1 MRCRV
6 AVGTCATEC
15 TFACGA
21 RRTRRR
27 ELTRP
32 LLGTDCRKCMLW
44 ARSWPGVVT
53 ACCVLRRVP
62 LCVAAQRVVC
72 CAPAVRCTN
81 VAPLLHAARPTPRA
95 GTACC
100 NALRRTLRAVA
111 GLELTRVTVVDAN
124 GAALLNE
131 LVLPHDPILDYN
143 TRCVSRTPR
152 SLGVP
157 LGYPCTRVQQPGAV
171 WSVLQG
177 HDSSGTPAC
186 PGCGCPAVRCADS
199 RGLGPVRRAR
209 SL

>member
-1 MRCRV
+1 
-6 AVGTCATEC
+6 
-15 TFACGA
+15 
-21 RRTRRR
+21 
-27 ELTRP
+27 
-32 LLGTDCRKCMLW
+32 MLW

-53 ACCVLRRVP
+53 ACCMLRRVP

-81 VAPLLHAARPTPRA
+81 VAPFLHAARPTPRA
-95 GTACC
+95 DTACC

-157 LGYPCTRVQQPGAV
+157 VEYPRGTRAHAYNSRVRCGQCCKGTIVGYSRGTPG
-171 WSVLQG
+171 VLQG
-177 HDSSGTPAC
+177 YSSPPWVRLSRSPLCGLARIR
-186 PGCGCPAVRCADS
+186 PGPTRAESVR
-199 RGLGPVRRAR
+199 L
-209 SL
+209 